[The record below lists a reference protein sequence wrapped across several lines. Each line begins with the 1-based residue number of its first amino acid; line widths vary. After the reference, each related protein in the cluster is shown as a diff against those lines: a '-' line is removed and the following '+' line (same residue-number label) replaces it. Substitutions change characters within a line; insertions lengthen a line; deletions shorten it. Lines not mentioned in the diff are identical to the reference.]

1 MGVMGRERGTKYSY
15 LTKIWMNRVPW
26 ECLVVLSFKVSS
38 YRYLKIVL
46 KALACH
52 GLKLRTALHLMG
64 RQFCALWQSCSITS
78 YPSCEY
84 LMGGKLKTFLAA
96 IVNYARVWKDCYVL
110 RYCMQKKLSIYLAQ
124 KKKWSQPFNLR
135 STTQCLS
142 SWYKVVFTWRVFKS
156 FIWLQNI

>member
-1 MGVMGRERGTKYSY
+1 M
-15 LTKIWMNRVPW
+15 
-26 ECLVVLSFKVSS
+26 VLSFKVSS

-124 KKKWSQPFNLR
+124 KKSDPNLSIYVPLHNVYR
-135 STTQCLS
+135 HDTKLCLHEEFS
-142 SWYKVVFTWRVFKS
+142 NHSFGYKTSKP
-156 FIWLQNI
+156 